1 MDTLVD
7 NSYRG
12 SRSQDGNYADMW
24 PRPSKSA
31 ETKSLGQVSRVGD
44 VQPATALAS
53 SHLGEFFHQLDYN
66 YRAEVFNPSMIWT
79 DPIHDVSLYAGV
91 RTLCH
96 ASTLHV

>member
-53 SHLGEFFHQLDYN
+53 SHLVSFSISWIIIIELRYST
-66 YRAEVFNPSMIWT
+66 RA
-79 DPIHDVSLYAGV
+79 
-91 RTLCH
+91 
-96 ASTLHV
+96 